1 MVHTCLPNLVWT
13 TNFLAPLGSHFCLK
27 SLHLSWLLSHKG
39 NDEVDEG
46 CITSSNKVLA
56 SASLILSNR
65 PNICLRWSRS
75 TNIWSFFFDHAK
87 WHAGSQFPYQG
98 WSPHLLQ
105 WKRGI
110 LTTGPTG
117 NSQHL
122 VLNTTLHTS
131 AKQCS
136 NTASLNIPCPSMPSL
151 CSKPIAKVSSMV
163 NGEGRGSSFSDI

>member
-1 MVHTCLPNLVWT
+1 MT
-13 TNFLAPLGSHFCLK
+13 TGKIIALMRRTFVDKL
-27 SLHLSWLLSHKG
+27 
-39 NDEVDEG
+39 EVRISMYQLEG
-46 CITSSNKVLA
+46 GD
-56 SASLILSNR
+56 
-65 PNICLRWSRS
+65 
-75 TNIWSFFFDHAK
+75 TNIWSFYFDHAK